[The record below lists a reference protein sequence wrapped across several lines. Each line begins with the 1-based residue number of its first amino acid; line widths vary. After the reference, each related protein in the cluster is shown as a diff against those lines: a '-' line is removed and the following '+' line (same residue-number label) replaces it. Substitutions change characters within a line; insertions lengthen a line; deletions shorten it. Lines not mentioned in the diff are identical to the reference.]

1 MDARADDLAELLA
14 RVALGE
20 RRAFERLYRATC
32 DHLLGVAFQLLGN
45 RAWAEDVLQEAY
57 VSVWHGARG
66 YQAGLA
72 KPMTWLIHVVRHRA
86 IDALRSRHGERK
98 TTEPLDDA
106 HHAIA
111 ADGGA
116 GPAQCLE
123 SSLSRLR
130 IDQCMAGLAPG
141 QRQALALA
149 YYRGLVHSE
158 IAQALGA
165 PLGTAK
171 AWVRRG
177 LDRLRDCLAAA
188 GVEDTA

>member
-32 DHLLGVAFQLLGN
+32 DHLLGIAFQLLGN

-57 VSVWHGARG
+57 VSVWHGAHG
-66 YQAGLA
+66 YRAGA
-72 KPMTWLIHVVRHRA
+72 ARPMTWLIHVVRHRA

-98 TTEPLDDA
+98 FTEPLDEA
-106 HHAIA
+106 HEGVA
-111 ADGGA
+111 AA
-116 GPAQCLE
+116 AEAQPAQCLE
-123 SSLSRLR
+123 ASLARAR
-130 IDQCMAGLAPG
+130 IDHCMAGLAPG

-158 IAQALGA
+158 IAHALGA

-188 GVEDTA
+188 GHEEAA

>member
-1 MDARADDLAELLA
+1 MDGRADDLAELLA

-20 RRAFERLYRATC
+20 RTAFERLYRATC
-32 DHLLGVAFQLLGN
+32 DHLLGVAYQLLGN
-45 RAWAEDVLQEAY
+45 RSWAEDVLQEAY

-72 KPMTWLIHVVRHRA
+72 RPMTWLIHVVRHRA

-98 TTEPLDDA
+98 YTEPLQAAHEEVADA
-106 HHAIA
+106 GT
-111 ADGGA
+111 D
-116 GPAQCLE
+116 GPAQCLAA
-123 SSLSRLR
+123 SLARVR
-130 IDQCMAGLAPG
+130 IDHCMAGLAPG

-158 IAQALGA
+158 IAQALNA

-188 GVEDTA
+188 GVEEAT